1 MLTTLTAMALGAAA
15 QAGPTAPTPNTHAQ
29 HPQTGQADHSQMDHS
44 KMGLSNMAQHGGGC
58 CKQGADGKMECA
70 MPNKAGASS
79 AQQGHSG
86 H

>member
-1 MLTTLTAMALGAAA
+1 MLTTLTALALAAGAQTA
-15 QAGPTAPTPNTHAQ
+15 PTAPATNAHSQ

-44 KMGLSNMAQHGGGC
+44 RMGHSNVPQHGGGC

-70 MPNKAGASS
+70 MLNKAGASS

-86 H
+86 Q